1 MELSFIGHEA
11 VRIMVNSMLGY
22 MPDGQPTWLLR
33 TVRTICVQ
41 YVRALGVAYGGM
53 PAAEKLGLCRLM
65 LWEGMQRSLRA
76 CEGNEAMHFFCIC
89 HVFYGFICFLHIFES
104 FYVFSI
110 VF

>member
-41 YVRALGVAYGGM
+41 YVRALGVAYEGM
-53 PAAEKLGLCRLM
+53 PAEEKLNLCRLM
-65 LWEGMQRSLRA
+65 VYEGMQRSMHA
-76 CEGNEAMHFFCIC
+76 CASDEAKRFF
-89 HVFYGFICFLHIFES
+89 FYLFE
-104 FYVFSI
+104 
-110 VF
+110 